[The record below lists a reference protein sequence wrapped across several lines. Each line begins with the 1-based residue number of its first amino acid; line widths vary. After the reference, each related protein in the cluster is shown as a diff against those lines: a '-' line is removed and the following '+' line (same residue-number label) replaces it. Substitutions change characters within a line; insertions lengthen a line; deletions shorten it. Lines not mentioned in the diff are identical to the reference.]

1 MNEGIFVYK
10 LSKTTAKG
18 KPLKMYVRLAY
29 EYEPLDLGKS
39 IVLYNE
45 ITAKTYTI
53 DAKNVAMV
61 RELIKGTT
69 EELLLKKYGNQWNTF
84 FDILKQNYAVVISEK
99 PVCFFDT
106 WVYGAKGISAKDKNV
121 MPKIQFLT
129 LQLTDKCSFQC
140 NSCNS
145 LYEFPCLVCES
156 SSRNHELQLDALFK
170 FIDSLYIYG
179 LKEVVIEGGDP
190 LTIPNKL
197 IKVIDFIQK
206 KSNGKINIVVK
217 TNGVLLQSDALLLKK
232 LKSRKVTLNI
242 ILNREYNE
250 SQKGLLDI
258 LRIKGLRY
266 STTTLS
272 SGNSVESPCIQKLDS
287 NEYLVLEKV
296 FLESDTLDR
305 NTIFNYYHPCIVG
318 KIYVSAD
325 GNISACRELLKN
337 GYRIGNIDKDEISSI
352 VSDLKSLWQKP
363 EIEAKNCLKCK
374 NRKHCHSCPSLKH
387 TMNGKIN
394 CPFTD

>member
-106 WVYGAKGISAKDKNV
+106 WDYGAKGISAKDKNV

-232 LKSRKVTLNI
+232 
-242 ILNREYNE
+242 
-250 SQKGLLDI
+250 
-258 LRIKGLRY
+258 
-266 STTTLS
+266 
-272 SGNSVESPCIQKLDS
+272 
-287 NEYLVLEKV
+287 
-296 FLESDTLDR
+296 
-305 NTIFNYYHPCIVG
+305 
-318 KIYVSAD
+318 
-325 GNISACRELLKN
+325 
-337 GYRIGNIDKDEISSI
+337 
-352 VSDLKSLWQKP
+352 
-363 EIEAKNCLKCK
+363 IEE
-374 NRKHCHSCPSLKH
+374 
-387 TMNGKIN
+387 
-394 CPFTD
+394 

>member
-1 MNEGIFVYK
+1 M
-10 LSKTTAKG
+10 T
-18 KPLKMYVRLAY
+18 
-29 EYEPLDLGKS
+29 
-39 IVLYNE
+39 
-45 ITAKTYTI
+45 
-53 DAKNVAMV
+53 
-61 RELIKGTT
+61 
-69 EELLLKKYGNQWNTF
+69 
-84 FDILKQNYAVVISEK
+84 
-99 PVCFFDT
+99 
-106 WVYGAKGISAKDKNV
+106 
-121 MPKIQFLT
+121 
-129 LQLTDKCSFQC
+129 
-140 NSCNS
+140 
-145 LYEFPCLVCES
+145 
-156 SSRNHELQLDALFK
+156 LFK
-170 FIDSLYIYG
+170 
-179 LKEVVIEGGDP
+179 
-190 LTIPNKL
+190 
-197 IKVIDFIQK
+197 K

-325 GNISACRELLKN
+325 GNISACRELLKTVTVS
-337 GYRIGNIDKDEISSI
+337 EILTKTKFLQLFLI
-352 VSDLKSLWQKP
+352 
-363 EIEAKNCLKCK
+363 
-374 NRKHCHSCPSLKH
+374 
-387 TMNGKIN
+387 
-394 CPFTD
+394 